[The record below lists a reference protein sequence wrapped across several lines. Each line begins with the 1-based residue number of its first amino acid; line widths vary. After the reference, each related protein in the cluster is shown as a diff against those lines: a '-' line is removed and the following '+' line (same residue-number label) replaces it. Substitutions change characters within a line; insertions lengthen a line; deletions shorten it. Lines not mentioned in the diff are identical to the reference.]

1 MTTVKQ
7 RLWKFNLNK
16 NKECVKITQLNFIEL
31 NVSILLLER
40 LVELEY
46 SLTLNIKFTS
56 YMAMT
61 KDRNNNNTNEL
72 L

>member
-1 MTTVKQ
+1 MTTVK

>member
-1 MTTVKQ
+1 MTTVK

-31 NVSILLLER
+31 KISILLLER

-61 KDRNNNNTNEL
+61 KDRNNNNRNKL

>member
-1 MTTVKQ
+1 MTTVK

-61 KDRNNNNTNEL
+61 KDRNNNNRNKL

>member
-1 MTTVKQ
+1 MRKNNAVKFY
-7 RLWKFNLNK
+7 R
-16 NKECVKITQLNFIEL
+16 I
-31 NVSILLLER
+31 SILLLER

>member
-61 KDRNNNNTNEL
+61 KDRNNNNRNKL